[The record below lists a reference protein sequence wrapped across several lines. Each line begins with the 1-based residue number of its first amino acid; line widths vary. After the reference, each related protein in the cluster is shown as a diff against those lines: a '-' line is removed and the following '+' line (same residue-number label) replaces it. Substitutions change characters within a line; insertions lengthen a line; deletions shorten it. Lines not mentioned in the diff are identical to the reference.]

1 VIEIVCLIY
10 IKQKRK
16 QIMTDKLFKPVIIL
30 YLFSYI
36 SLLHNV
42 QMCVIVICETQVV
55 LLRFF

>member
-1 VIEIVCLIY
+1 
-10 IKQKRK
+10 
-16 QIMTDKLFKPVIIL
+16 MTDKLFKPVIIL

-55 LLRFF
+55 LLRYF